1 MQNALNCETEFSVC
15 FQQVDAVL
23 RASTSI
29 VNSAKL
35 KKLFKVKI
43 FSQSYKLKQIFARIH
58 FMKKSLQLILLLVW
72 AGLFKAGLR

>member
-1 MQNALNCETEFSVC
+1 MIVKKGNVSRKTVQNALNCETEFSVC

-35 KKLFKVKI
+35 KKLFKVKS

-58 FMKKSLQLILLLVW
+58 FMKKSL
-72 AGLFKAGLR
+72 

>member
-1 MQNALNCETEFSVC
+1 MQNAFNCETEFSVC

-43 FSQSYKLKQIFARIH
+43 FSQGYKLKQIFPRIH
-58 FMKKSLQLILLLVW
+58 FIKNWL
-72 AGLFKAGLR
+72 

>member
-1 MQNALNCETEFSVC
+1 MIVKKGKNVFRKTVQNALNCETEFSVC

-43 FSQSYKLKQIFARIH
+43 FFSG
-58 FMKKSLQLILLLVW
+58 LQTQTNIP
-72 AGLFKAGLR
+72 